1 MIIIDFKAIFDI
13 IFWQFGV
20 YWFIDEEDI
29 ILYVGKAKNLC
40 NWVFFYFGQC
50 KDCVYCICVMVKNV
64 CCIEFIVVEIEVD
77 VFLLENI
84 FIKKYQFWYNVMLWD
99 DKSYFYIC
107 IKKEWFFWVFI
118 IWRVVWDGFIYFGFY
133 ISKGWLKIIFEFIK
147 WLFFLRI
154 CSYNLFVENIEVG
167 KFKVCLEYYIKNC
180 MGFCEV
186 LESEEVYNEK
196 IDQVCNILKGN
207 FGVVK

>member
-1 MIIIDFKAIFDI
+1 
-13 IFWQFGV
+13 
-20 YWFIDEEDI
+20 
-29 ILYVGKAKNLC
+29 
-40 NWVFFYFGQC
+40 
-50 KDCVYCICVMVKNV
+50 
-64 CCIEFIVVEIEVD
+64 
-77 VFLLENI
+77 
-84 FIKKYQFWYNVMLWD
+84 MLWD

-107 IKKEWFFWVFI
+107 IKKEWFLRVFI
-118 IWRVVWDGFIYFGFY
+118 IRWVIWDGFIYFGFY

-147 WLFFLRI
+147 WLFFLWI
-154 CSYNLFVENIEVG
+154 CSYNLFVENIVVG